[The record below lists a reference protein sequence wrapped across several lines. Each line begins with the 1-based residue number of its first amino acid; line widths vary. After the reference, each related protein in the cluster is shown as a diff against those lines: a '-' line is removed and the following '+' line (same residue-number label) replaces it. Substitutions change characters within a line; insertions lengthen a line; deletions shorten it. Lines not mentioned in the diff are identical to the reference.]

1 MTLIMNIIRFDP
13 NPFNTNNKQHSR
25 HEWDL
30 KLQTLE
36 RVQGRHAV
44 FRKRMDTAILRQ
56 FRRLPGV
63 GKSEFV
69 GLDTYLGTDTEIDV
83 EDVLNDPF
91 LRPER
96 KIDTHMV
103 MESYYKV

>member
-1 MTLIMNIIRFDP
+1 MN
-13 NPFNTNNKQHSR
+13 
-25 HEWDL
+25 
-30 KLQTLE
+30 LQTLE

-69 GLDTYLGTDTEIDV
+69 GLDTYLGTDTEIEV

-96 KIDTHMV
+96 KIDTHIV
-103 MESYYKV
+103 MESHYKV